1 MLELVAL
8 VVSVVGWF
16 ATPIITKSIAAATE
30 YARETEKQ
38 FNEVSTKLDKLAK
51 DLKLIQTTV
60 HKARLYFINKG
71 EGEEILWEL
80 KGAIDEADEILD
92 LFEYERLKNKPDGI
106 CYKFARDFTRRLDK
120 VLENLDIARGSAQVF
135 LENPTNIIDDSDI
148 FRSARETGPSTRND
162 FFFGYAQQHGR
173 LKRLLIVEQNKVI
186 AIIGHGGMGK
196 TRLARQV
203 YHDNKLK
210 FDVRIWA
217 HIGNK
222 SGELDLLTQICKSAI
237 KSSGSLWLTIPDD
250 PSIAVLH
257 SKLQVL
263 VNPKGGPQKSC
274 LVVLDD
280 VWQNEG
286 GSGIIR
292 SLRDEAWMSV
302 LDMFKGLKNCKVVM
316 TTRDKVCSN
325 TVNAKPTIF
334 LDGISE
340 EEIMSK
346 LLLKYIANLP
356 DDQVRPQGL
365 PERIADK
372 LKGSPRAAISIVDKL
387 KTATC
392 KIQKANMEHIIFLEL
407 DNDHHIERLYEDHL
421 FTFRHLPPWLQS
433 CLAFCSI
440 FPFDWKFKPAKL
452 TKMWLAHGIIH
463 DTRLQ
468 LAEEY
473 FYDLVNRCLFKR
485 VSYSHYVIHV
495 HIHSMIRRVSLNE
508 CMIVDNN
515 GSSSSDSDIVPAT
528 VRHLSVT
535 ASRLAKLKPA
545 ERANQVERRRKK
557 KESGD
562 EFTTVRTL
570 LVFADKEAPSSS
582 PWCCLPEANKILRK
596 FKRVKVLDLTDTH
609 ITQLPDS
616 VGELK
621 HLRYLGF
628 PNTVDQPPAD
638 DNKITKLLLLETV
651 YVSKPQPPGDDMD
664 MEMDIEGIDKI
675 GGIGKL
681 EKLQGSLEFHVHE
694 EKHIKGHTMSELE
707 KMELY

>member
-1 MLELVAL
+1 MA
-8 VVSVVGWF
+8 
-16 ATPIITKSIAAATE
+16 
-30 YARETEKQ
+30 
-38 FNEVSTKLDKLAK
+38 
-51 DLKLIQTTV
+51 
-60 HKARLYFINKG
+60 
-71 EGEEILWEL
+71 
-80 KGAIDEADEILD
+80 
-92 LFEYERLKNKPDGI
+92 
-106 CYKFARDFTRRLDK
+106 
-120 VLENLDIARGSAQVF
+120 
-135 LENPTNIIDDSDI
+135 DDSR
-148 FRSARETGPSTRND
+148 RSEHCCPS
-162 FFFGYAQQHGR
+162 FQA
-173 LKRLLIVEQNKVI
+173 
-186 AIIGHGGMGK
+186 
-196 TRLARQV
+196 
-203 YHDNKLK
+203 
-210 FDVRIWA
+210 
-217 HIGNK
+217 
-222 SGELDLLTQICKSAI
+222 S
-237 KSSGSLWLTIPDD
+237 SSG
-250 PSIAVLH
+250 
-257 SKLQVL
+257 K
-263 VNPKGGPQKSC
+263 PQKSC

-609 ITQLPDS
+609 ITQLPDRDS

-664 MEMDIEGIDKI
+664 MEMDIEGIAKI

-707 KMELY
+707 KMNSISRTLSIKGVQTVQSKEEAHKALLENKASLQVLKLDWENDADDPCNVKVKLVKIMLAQSASWFLKASNLMSISVGCISQGTLGTSCLPGCGR